1 MRLPLARLL
10 VYAAPGIGFG
20 FMTLMVGTYLMKHAT
35 DVIGVPA
42 ATMGGI
48 LLLSRVW
55 DAVIDPFA
63 GFLSD
68 RTHTRLGRRRPWLLA
83 GALPLA
89 LGFALAWSAP
99 ASLSPRGASLWMG
112 GAVLLLF
119 SSLTLCRMPHEALAA
134 ELSRD
139 YHERNR
145 VFGVKRA
152 LFGAGALAVFGAL
165 AWLGEARDPRAAA
178 GDLAVGVSLATA
190 ALLLGTGWL
199 VREPAA
205 HLGRGAARPLA
216 AVRDVLA
223 NPHARRLVA
232 VSFLQQVATGTVTTA
247 AAYHTQYV
255 LGDAGAFPLLLGI
268 FFVASLVAIPLWLQ
282 AARRVD
288 KKPLLVGSM
297 IAAGA
302 ILGGMF
308 AVGHGDH
315 ALLFALGAAGG
326 MVGGCLDVIMPS
338 LQADV
343 IDWDELRTGQ
353 RKEGVYFA
361 AWHLAEKLALG
372 VAAAATGLALA
383 ASGFVPNQPQAAPA
397 LLAMRALLSLFPL
410 VLYGAGA
417 LLFFRFGLDRAAH
430 ARVQLALARGRT
442 VEDAALSGPTRSG
455 VAAA

>member
-1 MRLPLARLL
+1 MRLPLATLL
-10 VYAAPGIGFG
+10 VYAAPGLGFG

-55 DAVIDPFA
+55 DAVVDPVA

-68 RTHTRLGRRRPWLLA
+68 RTHTRFGRRRPWLLA

-89 LGFALAWSAP
+89 LGFALAWSVP
-99 ASLSPRGASLWMG
+99 ASLAPGAASLWMG
-112 GAVLLLF
+112 GAVVLLF

-165 AWLGEARDPRAAA
+165 AWLGEASDPRAAA
-178 GDLAVGVSLATA
+178 GSLALGVSLATV
-190 ALLLGTGWL
+190 LLLLATGWL

-205 HLGRGAARPLA
+205 HLGRGAVRPLA

-268 FFVASLVAIPLWLQ
+268 FFVASLVSIPLWLHI
-282 AARRVD
+282 ARRID

-297 IAAGA
+297 IAVGA
-302 ILGGMF
+302 ILGAMF
-308 AVGHGDH
+308 AVGPGDH
-315 ALLFALGAAGG
+315 ALLFSLAAAGG
-326 MVGGCLDVIMPS
+326 AVGGCLDVIMPS

-361 AWHLAEKLALG
+361 AWHLAEKLAMG
-372 VAAAATGLALA
+372 IAAAATGLALA

-397 LLAMRALLSLFPL
+397 LFAMRALLSLFPL
-410 VLYGAGA
+410 VLYAAGV
-417 LLFFRFGLDRAAH
+417 LLFFRFRLDRAAH
-430 ARVQLALARGRT
+430 ARVQRALA
-442 VEDAALSGPTRSG
+442 AAGPGPTRTG
-455 VAAA
+455 AAAA